1 MFRRTLLSTSALL
14 PPVVFLAACGITQP
28 SAAGTIPAQV
38 LTDVNG
44 VLIQLDNILPAL
56 STTTPPIIPPATE
69 ASLLADVNYAFKAL
83 ATVSSSTPAM
93 DGATVLA
100 RIEGYGGAVLGALLA
115 VPLPPPYNLAVIA
128 ANIVWAGLES
138 YINSLI
144 PPPPGVPTPAPSPA
158 MMRAKGHPSMSL
170 AEARAQL
177 KIPTVP

>member
-1 MFRRTLLSTSALL
+1 MLRRTLLSTSALL

-28 SAAGTIPAQV
+28 SSPGTIPAQV
-38 LTDVNG
+38 ITDVNG

-56 STTTPPIIPPATE
+56 STTIPPVIPPALE
-69 ASLLADVNYAFKAL
+69 ATLIADVNYAFKAL
-83 ATVSSSTPAM
+83 STVSSSTSAM

-128 ANIVWAGLES
+128 ANIVWSSLES

-144 PPPPGVPTPAPSPA
+144 PPPAGAPAPSPA

-177 KIPTVP
+177 KIPTAQ